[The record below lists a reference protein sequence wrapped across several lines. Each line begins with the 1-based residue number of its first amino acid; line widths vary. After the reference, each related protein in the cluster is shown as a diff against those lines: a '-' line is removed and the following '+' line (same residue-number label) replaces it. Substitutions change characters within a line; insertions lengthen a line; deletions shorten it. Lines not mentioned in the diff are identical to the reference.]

1 MVIPFKMAILQEI
14 GEKAYMKSVITS
26 LLMIIVMILCAEA
39 IGQGTSYDP
48 VTDRYDR
55 MLSIYRF
62 DRDKFIPR
70 REYLENLNIDSTRAI
85 IRDLRS
91 LVDSTCEADS
101 RRLQLSALFEVGF
114 LYFLLDENDSVIST
128 LNRALEFVDKSLS
141 PWEYAM
147 INALA
152 AEACKRKGYFSL
164 SNEYNLKIL
173 STPEYYADTFRRAS
187 TLGFM
192 AENYQS
198 LLEFEYSMECCK
210 ESFNLFS
217 SIRNYSH
224 ASYQLVI
231 LAGVS
236 KQMNPDSSFLEYLR
250 MAVALSNKTNDSAR
264 IANNL
269 VNLGKGYLSA
279 GEYTK
284 GLKYL
289 LMGWKIDRQVLPHR
303 DIYASREISR
313 AYLMLDSLEK
323 AEYFARRALRLAR
336 NINADNWQ
344 FLSYSS
350 MADVFSRSG
359 RLDSARYYL
368 EQSIVLEKSTGR
380 KVASPGL
387 YNMISDVCLKMGD
400 YEAAAFYLDT
410 AYHHYRQVVNMN
422 NQDELSKMRAEFDY
436 DLQKAR
442 INELRIWNSLEKE
455 KNRRYVVIIITVLLV
470 LLLSIGFIW
479 GMHVQYSRLKSS
491 YFNLVRKNIELDKL
505 SGRLKIL
512 ENEQKIHEPVR
523 NEDRI
528 LDQVKDLL
536 DNQRVYQ
543 DPEISLIKLA
553 DKVGTN
559 TSYLSSTINTHYHVN
574 FKTLINKY
582 RIDEARAQLVSGKF
596 DSYSIDGIAREVG
609 YRSRSNFYQ
618 MFKQITGVTPAVYV
632 QNYQL
637 AIENSNTDQETD
649 EDPGRD

>member
-1 MVIPFKMAILQEI
+1 MLILFCMVIRGKLAILQEI
-14 GEKAYMKSVITS
+14 GEQAHMKSILTS
-26 LLMIIVMILCAEA
+26 FLMIIVMILCKEVS
-39 IGQGTSYDP
+39 GQEKVHDLLTY
-48 VTDRYDR
+48 RYDQ
-55 MLSIYRF
+55 MLKVYRF
-62 DRDKFIPR
+62 ERDKFIPR
-70 REYLENLNIDSTRAI
+70 REYLENLNTDSTRAVI
-85 IRDLRS
+85 EDLKK
-91 LVDSTCEADS
+91 LVDSSYKAGL
-101 RRLQLSALFEVGF
+101 RKLRLSAFFETGF
-114 LYFLLDENDSVIST
+114 LYFLLDENDSAISN
-128 LNRALEFVDKSLS
+128 LNRAIELVDKSLS

-152 AEACKRKGYFSL
+152 AESCKRKGYFSL

-187 TLGFM
+187 TLGFL

-198 LLEFEYSMECCK
+198 LLEFEKSMECCK
-210 ESFNLFS
+210 ESFSLFS
-217 SIRNYSH
+217 AIRNYSH

-250 MAVALSNKTNDSAR
+250 MAVALSKKTDDSAR

-279 GEYTK
+279 GEYRK

-289 LMGWKIDRQVLPHR
+289 LIGWKIDRQVFPHR
-303 DIYASREISR
+303 DIYASREISH

-323 AEYFARRALRLAR
+323 AEYFARRALGLSRK
-336 NINADNWQ
+336 INADNWL
-344 FLSYSS
+344 FLSSS
-350 MADVFSRSG
+350 SLANVFSRSG
-359 RLDSARYYL
+359 KLDSARYYL
-368 EQSIVLEKSTGR
+368 EQAIMLAKSTGR
-380 KVASPGL
+380 KVSSPGL
-387 YNMISDVCLKMGD
+387 YNIISDVCLKMGD

-410 AYHHYRQVVNMN
+410 AYHHYRMVINMN

-436 DLQKAR
+436 DLQKAK
-442 INELRIWNSLEKE
+442 INELKIWNSLERE

-479 GMHVQYSRLKSS
+479 GIRIQYARLKSS
-491 YFNLVRKNIELDKL
+491 YFSLVRKNIELDKL
-505 SGRLKIL
+505 SGRLRIL
-512 ENEQKIHEPVR
+512 EKEQKVHEPVR

-536 DNQRVYQ
+536 DNQRIYQ

-553 DKVGTN
+553 DRVGTN
-559 TSYLSSTINTHYHVN
+559 TSYLSSIINTHYHVN

-596 DSYSIDGIAREVG
+596 DNYSIDGIAREVG
-609 YRSRSNFYQ
+609 YRSRSNFFQ

-632 QNYQL
+632 QNYQQAL
-637 AIENSNTDQETD
+637 GNT
-649 EDPGRD
+649 